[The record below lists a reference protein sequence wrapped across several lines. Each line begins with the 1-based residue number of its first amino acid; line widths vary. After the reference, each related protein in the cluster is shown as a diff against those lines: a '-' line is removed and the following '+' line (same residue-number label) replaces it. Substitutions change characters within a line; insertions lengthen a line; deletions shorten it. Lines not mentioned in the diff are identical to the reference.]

1 MKEFVK
7 VFIAEMKKQHLN
19 YFYSKLIYV
28 SLFIWPILNF
38 ITTYYSFKPFKINN
52 SNVDYINEE
61 NVVIFILLGYMTMS
75 LFRSLVQSA
84 WNFSFER
91 ISGTLE
97 LIYLSP
103 ASRQGVILGNA
114 LSSLFESVVFMV
126 LFTIGVLIFKREVLN
141 INYMA
146 LIIVFIITI
155 VMAVVWG
162 MLLNSIFLF
171 SRDSGF
177 LFTILEE
184 PMEIFSGVKVPTSV
198 FPMWAKIISLVFPL
212 TYAIEAVRKVALN
225 GSPLGEMTNY
235 IIIGLSIITLLYVAC
250 IQIIKVVE
258 NHSRKT
264 GNFTYF

>member
-1 MKEFVK
+1 MNNFIK
-7 VFIAEMKKQHLN
+7 VLVGEAKKQHLN
-19 YFYSKLIYV
+19 YFHSKLIYV

-38 ITTYYSFKPFKINN
+38 ITTYYSFMPFKINA
-52 SNVDYINEE
+52 SNINYINEK
-61 NVVIFILLGYMTMS
+61 NVVIFIVLGYMTMS

-91 ISGTLE
+91 MSGTLE

-114 LSSLFESVVFMV
+114 LSSLFESVVFMA
-126 LFTIGVLIFKREVLN
+126 LFTIGVLVFKRDVLN

-146 LIIVFIITI
+146 LIVVFFITLA
-155 VMAVVWG
+155 MAVVWG
-162 MLLNSIFLF
+162 MLLNSLFLF

-184 PMEIFSGVKVPTSV
+184 PMEIFSGVKVPTIV
-198 FPMWAKIISLVFPL
+198 FPMWEKVISLIFPL
-212 TYAIEAVRKVALN
+212 TYAIEAVRKAVLN
-225 GSPLGEMTNY
+225 GSSLLELKDF
-235 IIIGLSIITLLYVAC
+235 IIIGLGIIIGLYIAC
-250 IQIIKVVE
+250 IKIIKIVE
-258 NHSRKT
+258 KHSRKS

>member
-1 MKEFVK
+1 MKKFFK
-7 VFIAEMKKQHLN
+7 ICSAEMKKQHIN
-19 YFYSKLIYV
+19 YFHSKLIYV

-38 ITTYYSFKPFKINN
+38 ITTYYSFKPFRINN
-52 SNVDYINEE
+52 SNISYLNEE
-61 NVVIFILLGYMTMS
+61 NVVIFIVLGYMTMS

-141 INYMA
+141 INYLA
-146 LIIVFIITI
+146 LMIVFIITLA
-155 VMAVVWG
+155 MAVVWG

-198 FPMWAKIISLVFPL
+198 FPMWAKVISLVFPL
-212 TYAIEAVRKVALN
+212 TYAIEAVRKVVLN
-225 GSPLGEMTNY
+225 GSPLREMNNFIVIGLG
-235 IIIGLSIITLLYVAC
+235 IIILLYIAC
-250 IQIIKVVE
+250 MQIIKLVE
-258 NHSRKT
+258 IHSRKT
-264 GNFTYF
+264 GDFTYF